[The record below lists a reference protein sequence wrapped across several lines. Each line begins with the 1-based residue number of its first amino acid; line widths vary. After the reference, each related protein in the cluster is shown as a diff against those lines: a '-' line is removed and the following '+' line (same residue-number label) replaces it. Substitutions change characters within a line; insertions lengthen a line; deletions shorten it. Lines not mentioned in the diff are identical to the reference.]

1 VAVVWRRFLILAL
14 LVCPR
19 LALGG
24 ELYFDPAG
32 AILDDCA
39 TTLKGASTA
48 ARIAAVD
55 CPYVNGTQRTFYYAT
70 WWPAGAG
77 VNWTPKV
84 THQTSATGRVC
95 WRVQATALAGAGASG
110 KSLND
115 LTFSGGALFNTN
127 FASANVSLA
136 VTGSSFTPKQ
146 GDGTTDCSTVTCAGA
161 RVLVKVQREMDD
173 GSCAATQSA
182 VTANFQ
188 GLLLTHD

>member
-1 VAVVWRRFLILAL
+1 MVWRWLFILAL
-14 LVCPR
+14 FVCPG

-39 TTLKGASTA
+39 TVLKGSGSQ
-48 ARIAAVD
+48 ARIASVD
-55 CPYVNGTQRTFYYAT
+55 CPYVNGTQRTLYYAT
-70 WWPAGAG
+70 WWPTGAG

-84 THQTSATGRVC
+84 THETSTTGRVC

-136 VTGSSFTPKQ
+136 VTGSAFTPKQ
-146 GDGTTDCSTVTCAGA
+146 GDGTTDCTTGVCAGA
-161 RVLVKVQREMDD
+161 RVLIKVQREMDD
-173 GSCAATQSA
+173 GSCAATQAA
-182 VTANFQ
+182 VTAQLQ